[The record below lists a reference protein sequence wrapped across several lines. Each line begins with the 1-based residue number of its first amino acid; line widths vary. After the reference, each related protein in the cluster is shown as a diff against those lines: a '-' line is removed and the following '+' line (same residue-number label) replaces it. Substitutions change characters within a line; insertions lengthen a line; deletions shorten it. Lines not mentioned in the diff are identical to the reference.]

1 MLARIFKPAKTAMQS
16 GTARTEEW
24 VLQHEASATRE
35 IDPLMGYTS
44 SRDTFGQLNLSFA
57 NKNDAI
63 AYAERNGIAYVVSE
77 PQARKAI
84 RKAYSDNFKFGRVG
98 SWTH

>member
-1 MLARIFKPAKTAMQS
+1 MPARIFKPAKTAMQS

-24 VLQHEASATRE
+24 VLQHETSAARE
-35 IDPLMGYTS
+35 IDPLMGYTV
-44 SRDTFGQLNLSFA
+44 SRDTSGQLNLSFA
-57 NKNDAI
+57 TKEEAV
-63 AYAERNGIAYVVSE
+63 AFAERNGIAYVISE

-84 RKAYSDNFKFGRVG
+84 RKSYSDNFKFGRIG